1 MVITGF
7 LPCLANA
14 NQSAAGSILGTID
27 FEEILDIFGGK
38 YGGKTEI
45 FWQLNF
51 FPGALREHRVVYV
64 NCTKNI

>member
-7 LPCLANA
+7 LPSLANA

-38 YGGKTEI
+38 YRGKTEI
-45 FWQLNF
+45 FCNLIF
-51 FPGALREHRVVYV
+51 SLVH
-64 NCTKNI
+64 